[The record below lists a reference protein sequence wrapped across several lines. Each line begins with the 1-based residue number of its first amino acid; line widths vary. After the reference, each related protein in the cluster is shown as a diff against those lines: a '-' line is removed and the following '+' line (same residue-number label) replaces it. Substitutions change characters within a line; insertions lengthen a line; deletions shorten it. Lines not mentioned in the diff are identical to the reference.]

1 MEVFI
6 LEVLVIGGSRFS
18 GRKIIELLVEREHS
32 VTVLNRGKSEKS
44 LPPFYKQKDYIYP
57 EGVKIIHADRTNV
70 KEFTE
75 ALKGNNFTAIIDTC
89 AFNEN
94 QIQNVLDI
102 SDEKLEHYVFISTA
116 SVYDEEKIEVL
127 PINESAPF
135 GSEADDCP
143 VPYSRDKRRA
153 ESLLMKKYKE
163 NNYPITIIRPT
174 YIYGPNN
181 PMYREYYFFDRIM
194 DQKNIY
200 MPGNGEYLIDFVNA
214 SDVAWL
220 ATAPLENRKAI
231 GQSYNAT
238 GEGAITLNN
247 YVKAVSEIIDKKTKI
262 IHYDP
267 KILEKDEM
275 KPENWNQ
282 MFPFSYNMHFFL
294 SKEKAALD
302 LGYEPIK
309 FIDGLKQTFDWYLQ
323 NRNYKWK
330 GDYVLDKKIVKE
342 IK

>member
-1 MEVFI
+1 
-6 LEVLVIGGSRFS
+6 LEVLVIGGSSFS
-18 GRKIIELLVEREHS
+18 GRKILEFLVEREHS

-44 LPPFYKQKDYIYP
+44 RPPFYKQKDYIYP
-57 EGVKIIHADRTNV
+57 KDVKIIHADRTNE
-70 KEFTE
+70 KEFTD
-75 ALKGNNFTAIIDTC
+75 ALKGNEFTAIIDTC
-89 AFNEN
+89 AFNEKH
-94 QIQNVLDI
+94 IQNVLDI
-102 SDEKLEHYVFISTA
+102 SHEKLEHYVFISTA
-116 SVYDEEKIEVL
+116 SVYDFEQIKVL
-127 PINESAPF
+127 PISESEPF
-135 GSEADDCP
+135 GSEEDDCP

-153 ESLLMKKYKE
+153 ESLLLKEHRE

-194 DQKNIY
+194 DQKTIY

-220 ATAPLENRKAI
+220 ATVPLENKKAI
-231 GQSYNAT
+231 GQCYNAT

-247 YVKAVSEIIDKKTKI
+247 YVKEVSEIVGKKAEV
-262 IHYDP
+262 IHYDY

-275 KPENWNQ
+275 KPENMNQ
-282 MFPFSYNMHFFL
+282 MFPFAFNMHFFL
-294 SKEKAALD
+294 SKEKAVLD

-323 NRNYKWK
+323 NRNYEWK
-330 GDYVLDKKIVKE
+330 GDYALDEKITKE